1 MVVYRKLDRSF
12 SISTVNSY
20 GSDIEKFF
28 INNNCNDISN
38 VELST
43 IESFLKEEFDKGIS
57 ARSQA
62 RRLSELK
69 AFFSYLQSEYPNMP
83 NPCEKI
89 DSPKAYRFLPDILSI
104 DEVISII

>member
-1 MVVYRKLDRSF
+1 MSESLGLVSWKDALSDFIAYMKLERSF

-20 GSDIEKFF
+20 SSDIEKFF

-38 VELST
+38 IELAT

-62 RRLSELK
+62 RRLSALK
-69 AFFSYLQSEYPNMP
+69 AFFSYLH
-83 NPCEKI
+83 
-89 DSPKAYRFLPDILSI
+89 
-104 DEVISII
+104 